1 MLGAFL
7 GRAVIAMTAVRIG
20 ARASRARSP
29 TFLYP
34 SAHGRDG
41 NHVPTSYPD

>member
-20 ARASRARSP
+20 ARGEPGKVTDLSLSVRPR
-29 TFLYP
+29 T
-34 SAHGRDG
+34 
-41 NHVPTSYPD
+41 